1 MRRALLLVLSACGA
15 PAAPPPAP
23 TAAAV
28 EHHDAA
34 VDPPPPGRPS
44 APAPQA
50 RAPRPA
56 TASDA
61 DGLRPLD
68 DAEAEEL
75 KKGCEKFLGALEA
88 AGRTRSPAGRVAAT
102 EVMLDLLA
110 DPPRVD
116 GVDLPRCTEL
126 VRRDLEIYRART
138 MESEAIQALRMIAIA
153 LQRADSPEAM
163 CAAAPAVP
171 ADVARIEKGA
181 RLHHHGGRLAGRR
194 LALHRLRLRRHA
206 AALAARDARRRRRRL
221 RDRRA
226 RLPGARRRRDR
237 AVPPGEARRDRA
249 RRGDAALRSR
259 SRMGPLHAPCRA

>member
-75 KKGCEKFLGALEA
+75 KKGCKKFLGALEA

-181 RLHHHGGRLAGRR
+181 YTTTAADWQAGGWRCIGFGSAGMP
-194 LALHRLRLRRHA
+194 LRWQLETRA
-206 AALAARDARRRRRRL
+206 AGAGAFEIVARGFPVRGGAATEL
-221 RDRRA
+221 F
-226 RLPGARRRRDR
+226 LQGKLGETE
-237 AVPPGEARRDRA
+237 PGEVMRR
-249 RRGDAALRSR
+249 
-259 SRMGPLHAPCRA
+259 